1 MQHSAWY
8 TILFAAAVCVICAIL
23 VSTSAVSLFDQQQAN
38 ILLDKRKNVL
48 LAAGI
53 LQADEKAT
61 AQVINERFAA
71 VKPVVVDL
79 RNGEPAPGMEAATFD
94 QQKAK
99 SDPTMSRLAP
109 DNAAGVKRLPDYAVI
124 YEVMNGQGEVEMIV
138 LPVEGYGLWSTLYG
152 FLALD
157 VDTKTVRGLTYYQ
170 HGETPG
176 LGGEVDNPAWKALWP
191 GRIAYDEQWLPTIR
205 VIKGKA
211 GSASEDPHQVDGL
224 SGATLTSRGV
234 TNMLQ
239 FWLGENGFGP
249 YLAKFREGRKVS

>member
-1 MQHSAWY
+1 
-8 TILFAAAVCVICAIL
+8 
-23 VSTSAVSLFDQQQAN
+23 
-38 ILLDKRKNVL
+38 
-48 LAAGI
+48 
-53 LQADEKAT
+53 
-61 AQVINERFAA
+61 
-71 VKPVVVDL
+71 
-79 RNGEPAPGMEAATFD
+79 
-94 QQKAK
+94 
-99 SDPTMSRLAP
+99 
-109 DNAAGVKRLPDYAVI
+109 
-124 YEVMNGQGEVEMIV
+124 
-138 LPVEGYGLWSTLYG
+138 LPVEGYALWSTLYG